1 MRLTLFVPEL
11 IWPEPDDHA
20 AFDALDCPALGALL
34 ARSRLMRGAPQPLET
49 TLTDL
54 FALHEGSQEDTHDL
68 PFAAF
73 RRLGEAGAP
82 NDMPAD
88 TCWLCADPVH
98 LRFHQERL
106 ILADSGSFG
115 IELAEAQAIVDE
127 LNRCFGDVGVFHV
140 ASAERWY
147 LQLAGNKELS
157 DELSAQFSE
166 FKVPPLSA
174 IAGRRI
180 DRQLPE
186 GQQIAWLRKLLNE
199 AQMVLH
205 AHPIN
210 TARESAGRLP
220 INSLWLWG
228 AGILPPN
235 LQSDFDG
242 VWSTQPLAL
251 GLARAAGV
259 ATHPTPLDAATFFAH
274 AAPESNHL
282 VIAEDLLGPVQYQDV
297 TAYRAA
303 LLALETRW
311 FTPLRQA
318 LLGGQLTQLS
328 LVSSTAYGT
337 LNWQSRRIDQW
348 KLWRRAQPLAQLAQH
363 LVFN

>member
-1 MRLTLFVPEL
+1 MHNP
-11 IWPEPDDHA
+11 
-20 AFDALDCPALGALL
+20 
-34 ARSRLMRGAPQPLET
+34 
-49 TLTDL
+49 
-54 FALHEGSQEDTHDL
+54 

-82 NDMPAD
+82 NDMPTDA
-88 TCWLCADPVH
+88 CWLCADPVH

-115 IELAEAQAIVDE
+115 IELAEAQALVDE
-127 LNRCFGDVGVFHV
+127 LNRCFADVGVFHV

-147 LQLAGNKELS
+147 LQLAADKALG
-157 DELSAQFSE
+157 AHFAE

-186 GQQIAWLRKLLNE
+186 GQPTAWLRKLLNE

-228 AGILPPN
+228 AGVLPSTMR
-235 LQSDFDG
+235 SDFDG
-242 VWSTQPLAL
+242 VWSMQALAI

-259 ATHPTPLDAATFFAH
+259 ATHATPIDATTLFTH
-274 AAPESNHL
+274 AASESKHL

-297 TAYRAA
+297 AAYRSA
-303 LLALETRW
+303 LLALEARW
-311 FTPLRQA
+311 FVPLRQA
-318 LLGGQLTQLS
+318 LLGGQLTQLD
-328 LVSSTAYGT
+328 LISSTAYGT
-337 LNWQSRRIDQW
+337 LHWQSRRIDQW

-363 LVFN
+363 LLVPINETLAKEKT